1 MNDRFQ
7 PDKRSRPL
15 ALPLALAACLA
26 LSAPAWAADNV
37 RGAGRLAPA
46 ATRPA
51 AAKVLSA
58 SALSFGRVVLHSD
71 LPVIVDFWAP
81 WCLPC
86 KELDGPMSEV
96 AAKLAGRARVVRVNL
111 DWSGGVARRYGVQAL
126 PTVLVFKGGELV
138 GRSTGGASAQ
148 DLEDLLGLDAAAAAP
163 APAPVATAASR

>member
-1 MNDRFQ
+1 MNYRFQ
-7 PDKRSRPL
+7 HEKRTRPL

-46 ATRPA
+46 AGPA

-126 PTVLVFKGGELV
+126 PTVLIFKGGELV

-163 APAPVATAASR
+163 APAPVAARASR